1 MKRLALT
8 LIALAFALQ
17 GCAMSPEQLRVAYHA
32 TNVADAATTAARDPA
47 CLSEGNPLLGSNPSD
62 STVAL
67 FALGQSFIYEMIY
80 RHLAD
85 HDLNDRLAF
94 GRVFLGI
101 KFVTVGWNA
110 SMLAKGCN

>member
-1 MKRLALT
+1 MKRLATIIL
-8 LIALAFALQ
+8 ALALQACAL
-17 GCAMSPEQLRVAYHA
+17 SPEQLRAAYHA
-32 TNVADAATTAARDPA
+32 ANAADAAATMARDPA

-85 HDLNDRLAF
+85 GDLNDRLAF